1 MWFNRSPVD
10 LFIAGIWK
18 PPMAHNTDMATAFS
32 IVCRSCAEN
41 AFVPGTTDIGL
52 DNDLLQLCSRRV
64 VLEGFS
70 QINNPNKG
78 LGVIH
83 HGAVSNC
90 TSLYCG
96 AHVASRKESTN
107 DCVKI
112 LLLAWSGDSSESQI
126 SLIRTKFL

>member
-1 MWFNRSPVD
+1 MVLVRQICLEV
-10 LFIAGIWK
+10 K
-18 PPMAHNTDMATAFS
+18 
-32 IVCRSCAEN
+32 
-41 AFVPGTTDIGL
+41 GL
-52 DNDLLQLCSRRV
+52 DDDLLRLCSRKV
-64 VLEGFS
+64 VLEGYS

-96 AHVASRKESTN
+96 GHVASHNEATI

-112 LLLAWSGDSSESQI
+112 LLLSLSGAFRESQI
-126 SLIRTKFL
+126 RLNGTKFFWD